1 MRFGTGVP
9 LTRDVSFARDFIETV
24 EGLGFS
30 SLWQG
35 DHVVIP
41 DKIASNYPY
50 AWRFDPNIED
60 LFPKFPI
67 LEACTGLAALAVM
80 SKKAMLGTS
89 VLVVPQRNPIFLAK
103 QLASISVLLGGRKLK
118 AGIGVGWLKEE
129 IELLGGTWE
138 HRGPRTDEAVDIMQT
153 LWNSNGPTAYTGK
166 FTSFDPI
173 RFDPKPIPGTI
184 DIWAGGHTDIA
195 LRRTAKYATGWFPV
209 ELSPEEMA
217 EHYAKI
223 KALQEKYGRT
233 DRIELAC
240 TRRFRLSGDDISDT
254 IRLVTGYEKLGLDHL
269 VVMGANKRTGRE
281 NLKRLERFAREV
293 FPEVKVD
300 PPLEP
305 VAFDKE

>member
-41 DKIASNYPY
+41 DKISSEYPF
-50 AWRFDPNIED
+50 AWRFDPNIDD
-60 LFPKFPI
+60 LFPNFPI
-67 LEACTGLAALAVM
+67 LEACTGLAFLAAT

-89 VLVVPQRNPIFLAK
+89 VLVVPMRNPIFLAK
-103 QLASISVLLGGRKLK
+103 QLASVSVLLGGRRLK
-118 AGIGVGWLKEE
+118 AGIGVGWMKEE

-138 HRGPRTDEAVDIMQT
+138 HRGPRTDEAVDIMQQ
-153 LWNSNGPTAYTGK
+153 LWKSEGPVAYNGKYM
-166 FTSFDPI
+166 SFDPI

-184 DIWAGGHTDIA
+184 DIWVGGHTEIA
-195 LRRTAKYATGWFPV
+195 LKRTAKYATGWFPV
-209 ELSPEEMA
+209 ELTPEEI
-217 EHYAKI
+217 ERGYNRI
-223 KALQEKYGRT
+223 QELQQRFGRT

-240 TRRFRLSGDDISDT
+240 TRRFRLSGDDISET
-254 IRLVTGYEKLGLDHL
+254 IRLVKAYEKLGMDHL
-269 VVMGANKRTGRE
+269 VVMGSNKRTGRE

-293 FPEVKVD
+293 FPEVRVD
-300 PPLEP
+300 PALEP
-305 VAFDKE
+305 VAVG